1 MAHVKLHIPGPVE
14 VSAKT
19 FQAMTQPMIG
29 HRGQG
34 FKDLY
39 GRIQPQ
45 LQSMLSTQQ
54 RIYLS
59 TSSAWGVMEGAL
71 TNLCTKKVLNCMC
84 GAFSDKWFDVAKK
97 LGKDAEAL
105 QVPWGSPIRAEQIDA
120 RLATGQFDALTLI
133 HNETSTGTMSPLD
146 EIAALKKKYPDVMFI
161 VDAVSSLTA
170 LPHRFDDLGIDQ
182 MSFPPFNWN
191 AAPEAPAMPVLA
203 EIASKGVSFRNF
215 WATPECSPS
224 RAAMLTGRHGFRT
237 GVVTAITDPMIP
249 SNQLHPSEVTVPK
262 LLKAAGYTSGML
274 GKYHLGGGEENT
286 APGYGYEAPNSALG
300 LDFYQGYWDLP
311 PSVDTTIGGQAADGT
326 YDCGTIGGINVR
338 GAACFPDGS
347 CVENV
352 HPLQAMAMGATPLL
366 KADGT
371 LAATCAE
378 GTCAA
383 VDFTRTNAYYVWPR
397 TATTPTS
404 AGRAKEPATLE
415 NAGRPKPGSCI
426 TGSMASSPR
435 SACAFGVA

>member
-39 GRIQPQ
+39 SRIQPQ

-54 RIYLS
+54 RVYLS

-84 GAFSDKWFDVAKK
+84 GAFSDKWFDVSKK

-146 EIAALKKKYPDVMFI
+146 EIAALKRKYPDVMFI

-170 LPHRFDDLGIDQ
+170 LPHR
-182 MSFPPFNWN
+182 
-191 AAPEAPAMPVLA
+191 
-203 EIASKGVSFRNF
+203 
-215 WATPECSPS
+215 
-224 RAAMLTGRHGFRT
+224 
-237 GVVTAITDPMIP
+237 
-249 SNQLHPSEVTVPK
+249 
-262 LLKAAGYTSGML
+262 
-274 GKYHLGGGEENT
+274 
-286 APGYGYEAPNSALG
+286 
-300 LDFYQGYWDLP
+300 
-311 PSVDTTIGGQAADGT
+311 
-326 YDCGTIGGINVR
+326 
-338 GAACFPDGS
+338 
-347 CVENV
+347 
-352 HPLQAMAMGATPLL
+352 
-366 KADGT
+366 
-371 LAATCAE
+371 
-378 GTCAA
+378 
-383 VDFTRTNAYYVWPR
+383 
-397 TATTPTS
+397 
-404 AGRAKEPATLE
+404 
-415 NAGRPKPGSCI
+415 
-426 TGSMASSPR
+426 
-435 SACAFGVA
+435 